1 LKYDRATAVVLNV
14 RVSEL
19 QARWLHNLA
28 EAQHSGNLS
37 AAVRQAVTDSWV
49 LRRVREQYR
58 ELLEEG
64 FSFPRDE
71 MGATRGIEF
80 FLSSF
85 GANSEMRWEDEDV
98 E

>member
-1 LKYDRATAVVLNV
+1 MAEKTIVLNV
-14 RVSEL
+14 RVTEL
-19 QARWLHNLA
+19 QARWLRNLA

-49 LRRVREQYR
+49 LRRVRQQYG
-58 ELLEEG
+58 ELVDEG
-64 FSFPRDE
+64 FSFPLDE

-85 GANSEMRWEDEDV
+85 GASSEMRWQEEDV
-98 E
+98 EWF

>member
-1 LKYDRATAVVLNV
+1 MAEKTVVLNV
-14 RVSEL
+14 RVSER
-19 QARWLHNLA
+19 QARWLRNLA

-37 AAVRQAVTDSWV
+37 GAARQAVTDSWV
-49 LRRVREQYR
+49 LRRVREEDR
-58 ELLEEG
+58 ALRDEG

-71 MGATRGIEF
+71 IGATRGIEF

-98 E
+98 EWF